1 MDLLQSQKVVLGDG
15 FLMAESQQLTE
26 AFPGE
31 IKREQLKAI
40 KSVLEPGETIEATAT
55 AFSVEFNCYNE
66 AVGACNTPFWMPR
79 VHHHWVAVTDYFLRV
94 GDFAMY
100 ELPESRYRDNRRLW
114 NWWKIISYRSHY
126 LTMPAESSDEII
138 RHTFTEFGSIS
149 KVHSDTA
156 GTAPYV
162 FDGVNLWEWR
172 WVLDANG
179 FESQGKVNSDGSWQS
194 PMPLLALNRLSY
206 TAAGHDVDL
215 FSFHPAVNEIG
226 KSLRTSIKPNSART
240 NTTKP
245 KRNRGHKSRSD
256 SDAKDSAI
264 LDVKALSKLAELHK
278 SGALTDEEFK
288 RAKESLLR

>member
-1 MDLLQSQKVVLGDG
+1 MDLLQSQEVVLRDG
-15 FLMAESQQLTE
+15 FLMAEPQQLTE

-31 IKREQLKAI
+31 VRREQLEAI
-40 KSVLEPGETIEATAT
+40 ESVLEPGETIQATAT
-55 AFSVEFNCYNE
+55 AFSVEFSCYNE
-66 AVGACNTPFWMPR
+66 ATGAFNTSFWMPR
-79 VHHHWVAVTDYFLRV
+79 VHHHWVAVTDHFLRV

-114 NWWKIISYRSHY
+114 NWWKIISYRRHY
-126 LTMPAESSDEII
+126 LTMPAESSDEIV

-149 KVHSDTA
+149 KVHSDSA

-179 FESQGKVNSDGSWQS
+179 FESQGKVNIDGSWQA

-215 FSFHPAVNEIG
+215 FSFHPAVNEIC
-226 KSLRTSIKPNSART
+226 KSLRTSIKPHSART
-240 NTTKP
+240 RTTKP
-245 KRNRGHKSRSD
+245 KRNQTHTSPSD
-256 SDAKDSAI
+256 SDGKESAI
-264 LDVKALSKLAELHK
+264 VDVEALSRLAELHN

-288 RAKESLLR
+288 RAKERLLR